1 MSTDH
6 DMPTNN
12 MRSNNMPAKKTSNLM
27 GELWTVFLKEL
38 RELSRDR
45 RTVMLAL
52 MMPLLFP
59 VLIIGMGTLA
69 ENRAKEQVE
78 KTLSIAIVGAEHA
91 PNLVAWL
98 AGQGIGRKTLAQDP
112 DSAIRDQDEHVY

>member
-12 MRSNNMPAKKTSNLM
+12 LPPKNRSGLM
-27 GELWTVFLKEL
+27 GELLTVLLKEL

-45 RTVMLAL
+45 RTLMLAL
-52 MMPLLFP
+52 MLPLLFP

-69 ENRAKEQVE
+69 EKD
-78 KTLSIAIVGAEHA
+78 
-91 PNLVAWL
+91 
-98 AGQGIGRKTLAQDP
+98 RK
-112 DSAIRDQDEHVY
+112 SVV